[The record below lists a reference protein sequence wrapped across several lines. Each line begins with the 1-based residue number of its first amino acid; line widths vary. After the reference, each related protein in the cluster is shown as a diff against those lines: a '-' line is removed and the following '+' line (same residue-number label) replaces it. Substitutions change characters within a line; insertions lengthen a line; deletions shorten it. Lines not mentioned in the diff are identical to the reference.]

1 MAMWHVAVGGMV
13 VGAYAFLVVLNLLN
27 LGGMR
32 LKFTKYVSM
41 AAAFLLLLQYVIG
54 FLLLGGGFRNS
65 MAHYVVALAAILT
78 VGAEHGTRDGAKR
91 AMPLLAS
98 IFTLVLV
105 LVAYYLGMK
114 GVEGV
119 VTPATGVATPAA

>member
-13 VGAYAFLVVLNLLN
+13 VGAYAFLVVLNLLG

-32 LKFTKYVSM
+32 FNFTKYVSM

-65 MAHYVVALAAILT
+65 MLHYVVALAAILT
-78 VGAEHGTRDGAKR
+78 VGAEHGTRGGAKR
-91 AMPLLAS
+91 AMPLVMT
-98 IFTLVLV
+98 IITLVLV

-114 GVEGV
+114 GAEGAV
-119 VTPATGVATPAA
+119 APATGVATPAA